1 VVSFPPRLPR
11 RALVLSVCA
20 GLVVALLAVAAFAPL
35 PFTIV
40 VPGVTAN
47 TLGSYKG
54 ETVIVIK
61 GAGTRRG
68 SGKLLLTTIAA
79 TEPNATVR
87 LSDVWK
93 AWWNRKQAAMPRG
106 AVYPAGDTP
115 KEIERHNRREME
127 QSQDAATTAAL
138 RHLGLSPSRVR
149 VTLNLADVGGPSAG
163 LMFTLG
169 IIDKIDGNGHGGDL
183 TGGRVIAGTGTI
195 TAGGE
200 VGAVG
205 GVPLK
210 EQAARRDGATVFMVP
225 RDECPDARSQLPA
238 GMRLV
243 PVRTLDEAL
252 RALAALDGRGGRVPT
267 C

>member
-1 VVSFPPRLPR
+1 VALSVRLSR

-20 GLVVALLAVAAFAPL
+20 ALVAALLAVAAFAPL

-47 TLGSYKG
+47 TLGSYRG
-54 ETVIVIK
+54 DQVIVIK
-61 GAGTRRG
+61 GAGTRRS

-79 TEPNATVR
+79 TEPNATVT
-87 LSDVWK
+87 LHDVWN
-93 AWWNRKQAAMPRG
+93 AWWDRKQAAMPRS
-106 AVYPAGDTP
+106 AVYPAGNTT

-138 RHLGLSPSRVR
+138 HHLGLSPSRVR

-169 IIDKIDGNGHGGDL
+169 IIDKLDGNGHGGDL
-183 TGGRVIAGTGTI
+183 TGGRTIAGTGTI
-195 TAGGE
+195 SARGE

-210 EQAARRDGATVFMVP
+210 EQAARRDGATVFVVP
-225 RDECPDARSQLPA
+225 RDECADAKAELPG

-252 RALAALDGRGGRVPT
+252 SALGALDGRGGRVPS